1 MIQSIRQIGKELSR
15 TWENLT
21 EGWRELLARSGNA
34 LTHFTRRNDDRQ
46 ETGSPAPGHP
56 SWSLLAGEVV
66 DKGNEIVAR
75 VELPGIGKE
84 DCEITIDGN
93 ILRIRGEKRAEREF
107 IGGAYYVMERAYG
120 SFERT
125 VPLPRYVD
133 PGKAEASFHNGVL
146 TVHLPKLPESEP
158 QRITVH

>member
-21 EGWRELLARSGNA
+21 EGWRELLARSSNA
-34 LTHFTRRNDDRQ
+34 LTHFSRRNSDRH
-46 ETGSPAPGHP
+46 ETDAPAPGYP

-75 VELPGIGKE
+75 IELPGIDKE
-84 DCEITIDGN
+84 DCEISIDGN
-93 ILRIRGEKRAEREF
+93 MLRIRGEKRADREF

-120 SFERT
+120 SFERV

-133 PGKAEASFHNGVL
+133 PSKAEASFRNGVL